1 MEGFE
6 VITSEDDRLGTV
18 VGIVGEN
25 LVVEHGALFK
35 SRHALPRTFVEVDES
50 TRTVRTTL
58 SKELIHNSPKLGD
71 GDPDEGAVASY
82 YGLAGDT
89 GAPGADGYGAL
100 NADDPAV
107 GASQEGVSAGM
118 EPAEAQRVRIR
129 EGLSEGG
136 TYGGVG
142 RPIIPPDSSGTGG
155 PS

>member
-6 VITSEDDRLGTV
+6 VITSDEDRLGTV

-35 SRHALPRTFVEVDES
+35 SRHALPQTFVEVDEGA
-50 TRTVRTTL
+50 RTVRTTL

-71 GDPDEGAVASY
+71 GDPDEAAIAAY
-82 YGLAGDT
+82 YGLAGDS
-89 GAPGADGYGAL
+89 GEPGAEGDGVL
-100 NADDPAV
+100 NDDDPTV
-107 GASQEGVSAGM
+107 SASQEGIAAGI
-118 EPAEAQRVRIR
+118 EPAEAQRARIR
-129 EGLSEGG
+129 EGLSGG
-136 TYGGVG
+136 DTYGGVG